1 MMRIWTL
8 TKKDLNVILRDRAS
22 LVWLFILPI
31 VFLIIFGGLVS
42 FAMGGS
48 QEEDQDDTRMA
59 IYVVNEDP
67 SGELAQQFITH
78 LDQVGGYRVEELD
91 RVTAEQRLS
100 KLVINRF
107 LVLPANFSTN
117 LEQGI
122 PVNLT
127 LVVHP
132 DAGQYFTEI
141 ILRVVEGVARDMAL
155 ELQLYDGIRR
165 LGEMQAGNPEALEA
179 FDPERVLAQA
189 KAQFERSRFTPLV
202 AIEQGFPGS
211 TERETSGQ
219 AVFDLSRSI
228 VPGMT
233 VLFVFLAA
241 PTVARSI
248 YEERKMGSLRRL
260 LAAPLLR
267 SELML
272 GKLLPILLLVLA
284 QIVIMFAFGA
294 FILPLLGIGRLGI
307 GEDPLAWAVTSFV
320 IALCSTS
327 LGILIAAVARSEG
340 QISGLGNALMW
351 VAGFLG
357 GALLPSFLI
366 DQITP
371 LNILSRLVPQY
382 WAVQAYTDLLARSKG
397 LVDVLPELG
406 ILMIFTVVFFMIGV
420 RRFKFE

>member
-1 MMRIWTL
+1 MRIWTL
-8 TKKDLNVILRDRAS
+8 TKKDLSVILRDRAS

-31 VFLIIFGGLVS
+31 VFLIIFAGLVS
-42 FAMGGS
+42 LAMDGS
-48 QEEDQDDTRMA
+48 SEAEEEDTRLV
-59 IYVVNEDP
+59 IFVVNEDLD
-67 SGELAQQFITH
+67 GELAQEFIDH
-78 LDQVGGYRVEELD
+78 LNKVGGYRVEELD
-91 RVTAEQRLS
+91 RATADQRLS
-100 KLVINRF
+100 KLVINRY
-107 LVLPANFSTN
+107 LVLPDNFSAD
-117 LEQGI
+117 LEQGKAVSL
-122 PVNLT
+122 P
-127 LVVHP
+127 LVLHP
-132 DAGQYFTEI
+132 NSGQNVTEI
-141 ILRVVEGVARDMAL
+141 VLRVVEGVARDMAL
-155 ELQLYDGIRR
+155 ELQLYDGIQRM
-165 LGEMQAGNPEALEA
+165 GEMQAGNPDALEA

-189 KAQFERSRFTPLV
+189 KSQFERSRLTPLV
-202 AIEQGFPGS
+202 EIEQESPS
-211 TERETSGQ
+211 SGESK
-219 AVFDLSRSI
+219 AEEEGEFDLSRSI

-241 PTVARSI
+241 PTVARGI

-260 LAAPLLR
+260 LAAPLSR
-267 SELML
+267 SELMF

-294 FILPLLGIGRLGI
+294 LILPLLGIGRLGI
-307 GEDPLAWAVTSFV
+307 GEDPLGWGVASLV

-357 GALLPSFLI
+357 GALLPAFLI

-382 WAVQAYTDLLARSKG
+382 WAIQTYTDLLARGKS
-397 LVDVLPELG
+397 LVDVLPALG
-406 ILMIFTVVFFMIGV
+406 ILMVFSVVFFFIGV